1 MDIHINQT
9 AVPALGYGTFQ
20 ITDQRL
26 VDLVANALNVGYR
39 HIDTARMYGN
49 EHLVGE
55 GLKKSGAA
63 RDSFFLTTKIQPK
76 EFRHNDLLKA
86 MKDSLQKLQT
96 DHVDL
101 VLMHWP
107 NPDVRLEETL
117 GALNEARDLGMT
129 RHIGVS
135 NFTTALL
142 DEAVATSSAPIFMNQ
157 IEFHPFLDQTKV
169 IAKCREHGI
178 GVTAYS
184 PLARANVLGNATLQK
199 IGNAHD
205 KNEAQIALRWL
216 LDQGVVAIPKTEN
229 ENRQTENFD
238 IFDFELTADEIHEIS
253 SLATSDGRLIDPSFA
268 PDWD

>member
-1 MDIHINQT
+1 MKIDIHQK

-20 ITDQRL
+20 IKDPSL
-26 VDLVANALNVGYR
+26 VGLVVNALDVGYR
-39 HIDTARMYGN
+39 HIDTARMYEN

-55 GLKKSGAA
+55 GLKQSGVA
-63 RDSFFLTTKIQPK
+63 RDSYFLTTKIQPK

-86 MKDSLQKLQT
+86 MKDSLEKLQT

-101 VLMHWP
+101 ALMHWP
-107 NPDVRLEETL
+107 NPDVPLEETL
-117 GALNEARDLGMT
+117 GALNEARELGMT

-142 DEAVATSSAPIFMNQ
+142 DEAVATSDAPIFMNQ
-157 IEFHPFLDQTKV
+157 IEIHPFLDQSKV
-169 IAKCREHGI
+169 VSKCREHGI

-184 PLARANVLGNATLQK
+184 PLARAEVLGNSTLQK
-199 IGNAHD
+199 IGKAHN

-216 LDQGVVAIPKTEN
+216 LDQDIVAIPKTQSKE
-229 ENRQTENFD
+229 RQAENFD
-238 IFDFELTADEIHEIS
+238 IFDFELSANEIKEIA
-253 SLATSDGRLIDPSFA
+253 SLAQPNGRLIDPSFA